1 VEGPGVVIE
10 AEDKSSERFVELTG
24 HFAVVA
30 SVVVE
35 FSASWR
41 GSTVIDSGSDSRNR
55 EDTGA
60 KNTFS
65 MDVVVFVSDDGSNPT
80 GNDARCGT
88 CVRHP
93 SFSGKVG
100 DVDGRG
106 WLRHVWRTGVFGMIG
121 AGERDR
127 VVRRI
132 VMSCFV
138 GWRSEVEEE
147 A

>member
-1 VEGPGVVIE
+1 MIE

-41 GSTVIDSGSDSRNR
+41 GSTVIDGGSDSRNR

-60 KNTFS
+60 KDAFG
-65 MDVVVFVSDDGSNPT
+65 MDVVVFVTDDGSNST
-80 GNDARCGT
+80 GDDAHCGT

-93 SFSGKVG
+93 SFGGKVG
-100 DVDGRG
+100 DVDRRG
-106 WLRHVWRTGVFGMIG
+106 WLRRMWRTGSFCHDRCWR
-121 AGERDR
+121 ERSSSAADR
-127 VVRRI
+127 HEF
-132 VMSCFV
+132 FV
-138 GWRSEVEEE
+138 LWVEK
-147 A
+147 

>member
-1 VEGPGVVIE
+1 M
-10 AEDKSSERFVELTG
+10 
-24 HFAVVA
+24 A

-41 GSTVIDSGSDSRNR
+41 GSTVVDSGSDSRNR

-93 SFSGKVG
+93 SFGGKVG
-100 DVDGRG
+100 DVDRRG
-106 WLRHVWRTGVFGMIG
+106 WLRSMWRTGGFRHDRCWR
-121 AGERDR
+121 ERPSSAADR
-127 VVRRI
+127 HELF
-132 VMSCFV
+132 CD
-138 GWRSEVEEE
+138 VEEE
-147 A
+147 VKWRRVGV